1 MKSKKNTLTLILLS
15 LLCLILIFLSCIVGS
30 GSISVGDSLK
40 VLLSPIISQ
49 NIDEIN
55 PGVSYI
61 IFNIRIPRTLFAAL
75 AGAGLSLCGLAFQSI
90 FRNPLSD
97 PYILGVSSGA
107 SLGATLAIVLGL
119 EGFILGIS
127 GMSFLFAF
135 LSVIIII
142 KIASYGNRIH
152 TTTLLLAGI
161 SINFLASAFISLLM
175 ILNQEQIE
183 KIVFWTMG
191 SLSNIDYNS
200 LIGVSIAVAIGVICI
215 TYHARDLNAL
225 LIDTQTAKTLGVNV
239 ERTKRII
246 LLICTLMVSLIVSES
261 GVIGFIG
268 LVVPHIVRLII
279 GSDNRKL
286 IPFSILGGMIFM
298 LSSDLLSRTLM
309 PPSEIPVGSITALID
324 SPFFIYL
331 LFNAKKHLNK

>member
-1 MKSKKNTLTLILLS
+1 MKEKKTHLTLILLA
-15 LLCLILIFLSCIVGS
+15 LLCLMLMFISCIVGS
-30 GSISVGDSLK
+30 GSISVSDSIK
-40 VLLSPIISQ
+40 VLLSPFFTTDSEQ
-49 NIDEIN
+49 IN
-55 PGVSYI
+55 QGVRYI
-61 IFNIRIPRTLFAAL
+61 IFNIRIPRTLFATL
-75 AGAGLSLCGLAFQSI
+75 AGAGLSVCGLAFQSI

-119 EGFILGIS
+119 ENIFLGIS
-127 GMSFLFAF
+127 GMSFIFAF
-135 LSVIIII
+135 LSIFIII

-175 ILNQEQIE
+175 TLNQEQIE

-191 SLSNIDYNS
+191 SLSNISYHS
-200 LIGVSIAVAIGVICI
+200 LIGVSIAVVIGILCI
-215 TYHARDLNAL
+215 TYNARALNAL
-225 LIDTQTAKTLGVNV
+225 LIDTQTAKSLGVNV

-246 LLICTLMVSLIVSES
+246 LLICTLMVALIVSES

-279 GSDNRKL
+279 GSDNRRM
-286 IPFSILGGMIFM
+286 IPFSILGGIIFM
-298 LSSDLLSRTLM
+298 LSSDIISRTLI
-309 PPSEIPVGSITALID
+309 PPAEIPVGSITALIG

-331 LFNAKKHLNK
+331 LFNAKKRLKQ

>member
-1 MKSKKNTLTLILLS
+1 MI
-15 LLCLILIFLSCIVGS
+15 LSCIVGS
-30 GSISVGDSLK
+30 GSVSVSVSDSLK
-40 VLLSPIISQ
+40 VLLSPIISS
-49 NIDEIN
+49 NLEEIN
-55 PGVSYI
+55 QGISYI

-75 AGAGLSLCGLAFQSI
+75 AGAGLSVCGLAFQSI

-107 SLGATLAIVLGL
+107 SLGATLAIVLGM
-119 EGFILGIS
+119 ESFFLGIS
-127 GMSFLFAF
+127 GMSFIFAF
-135 LSVIIII
+135 LSIFIII

-191 SLSNIDYNS
+191 SLSNISYSS
-200 LIGVSIAVAIGVICI
+200 LIGVSIAVVIGVLCI
-215 TYHARDLNAL
+215 TYNARSLNAL
-225 LIDTQTAKTLGVNV
+225 LIDSQTAKSLGVNV

-246 LLICTLMVSLIVSES
+246 LLICTLMVALIVSES

-268 LVVPHIVRLII
+268 LVVPHIVRLIV
-279 GSDNRKL
+279 GSDNRKM
-286 IPFSILGGMIFM
+286 IPFSILGGMMFM
-298 LSSDLLSRTLM
+298 ISSDIISRTLM
-309 PPSEIPVGSITALID
+309 PPSEIPVGSITALIG

-331 LFNAKKHLNK
+331 LFNAKKRLNQ

>member
-1 MKSKKNTLTLILLS
+1 MFI
-15 LLCLILIFLSCIVGS
+15 SCIVGS
-30 GSISVGDSLK
+30 GSISVSDSIK
-40 VLLSPIISQ
+40 VLLSPFFTTDAEQ
-49 NIDEIN
+49 IN
-55 PGVSYI
+55 QGVRYI
-61 IFNIRIPRTLFAAL
+61 IFNIRIPRTLFATL
-75 AGAGLSLCGLAFQSI
+75 AGAGLSVCGLAFQSI

-119 EGFILGIS
+119 ENIFLGIS
-127 GMSFLFAF
+127 GMSFIFAF
-135 LSVIIII
+135 LSIFIII

-175 ILNQEQIE
+175 TLNQEQIE

-191 SLSNIDYNS
+191 SLSNISYHS
-200 LIGVSIAVAIGVICI
+200 LIGVSIAVVIGILCI
-215 TYHARDLNAL
+215 TYNARALNAL
-225 LIDTQTAKTLGVNV
+225 LIDTQTAKSLGVNV

-246 LLICTLMVSLIVSES
+246 LLICTLMVALIVSES

-279 GSDNRKL
+279 GSDNRRM
-286 IPFSILGGMIFM
+286 IPFSILGGIIFM
-298 LSSDLLSRTLM
+298 LSSDIISRTLI
-309 PPSEIPVGSITALID
+309 PPAEIPVGSITALIG

-331 LFNAKKHLNK
+331 LFNAKKRLKQ

>member
-1 MKSKKNTLTLILLS
+1 MKSLKNNTTLILLS
-15 LLCLILIFLSCIVGS
+15 LLCLILIFVSCIVGS
-30 GSISVGDSLK
+30 GSISVVDSIKALIYPLIGK
-40 VLLSPIISQ
+40 STEQIS
-49 NIDEIN
+49 E
-55 PGVSYI
+55 GVTYI
-61 IFNIRIPRTLFAAL
+61 IYNIRIPRTLFAAL
-75 AGAGLSLCGLAFQSI
+75 AGAGLSICGLAFQSI

-107 SLGATLAIVLGL
+107 SLGASIAIVLGL
-119 EGFILGIS
+119 ENIFLGIS
-127 GMSFLFAF
+127 GMSFIFAF

-175 ILNQEQIE
+175 IINQEQIE

-191 SLSNIDYNS
+191 SLSNINYTS
-200 LIGVSIAVAIGVICI
+200 LIGVSIVVAIGIICI
-215 TYHARDLNAL
+215 TYHARALNAL
-225 LIDTQTAKTLGVNV
+225 LIDTQTAKTLGINV
-239 ERTKRII
+239 ECTKRII
-246 LLICTLMVSLIVSES
+246 LLVCTLMVALIVSES

-279 GSDNRKL
+279 GSDNRKM
-286 IPFSILGGMIFM
+286 IPFSIVGGIIFM
-298 LSSDLLSRTLM
+298 LASDLISRTLM
-309 PPSEIPVGSITALID
+309 PPSEIPVGSITALIG

-331 LFNAKKHLNK
+331 LFNAKKRLKQ

>member
-1 MKSKKNTLTLILLS
+1 MKEKKTHLTLILLA
-15 LLCLILIFLSCIVGS
+15 LLCLILMFISCIVGS
-30 GSISVGDSLK
+30 GSISVSDSIK
-40 VLLSPIISQ
+40 VLLSPFFTTDAEQ
-49 NIDEIN
+49 IN
-55 PGVSYI
+55 QGVRYI
-61 IFNIRIPRTLFAAL
+61 IFNIRIPRTLFATL
-75 AGAGLSLCGLAFQSI
+75 AGAGLSVCGLAFQSI

-119 EGFILGIS
+119 ENIFLGIS
-127 GMSFLFAF
+127 GMSFIFAF
-135 LSVIIII
+135 LSIFIII

-175 ILNQEQIE
+175 MLNQEQIE

-191 SLSNIDYNS
+191 SLSNISYNS
-200 LIGVSIAVAIGVICI
+200 LIGVSIAVVIGILCI
-215 TYHARDLNAL
+215 TYNARALNAL
-225 LIDTQTAKTLGVNV
+225 LIDTQTAKSLGVNV

-246 LLICTLMVSLIVSES
+246 LLICTLMVALIVSES

-279 GSDNRKL
+279 GSDNRRM
-286 IPFSILGGMIFM
+286 IPFSILGGIIFM
-298 LSSDLLSRTLM
+298 LSSDIISRTLI
-309 PPSEIPVGSITALID
+309 PPAEIPVGSITALIG

-331 LFNAKKHLNK
+331 LFNAKKRLKQ

>member
-1 MKSKKNTLTLILLS
+1 MKNSKSLITFILLTI
-15 LLCLILIFLSCIVGS
+15 LCLILIFLSCIVGS
-30 GSISVGDSLK
+30 GSISVKDSIN
-40 VLLSPIISQ
+40 VLLSPIFDTNTEQ
-49 NIDEIN
+49 IN
-55 PGVSYI
+55 QGVRYI
-61 IFNIRIPRTLFAAL
+61 IFNIRIPRTLFAVL
-75 AGAGLSLCGLAFQSI
+75 AGAGLSICGLAFQSI

-107 SLGATLAIVLGL
+107 SLGASIAIVLGL
-119 EGFILGIS
+119 ENIFLGIS

-175 ILNQEQIE
+175 IINQEQIE

-200 LIGVSIAVAIGVICI
+200 LLSIGIAVAIGIICI
-215 TYHARDLNAL
+215 TYHARALNAL

-239 ERTKRII
+239 ERTKKVI
-246 LLICTLMVSLIVSES
+246 LFVCTLMVALIVSES

-268 LVVPHIVRLII
+268 LVVPHIVRLLI
-279 GSDNRKL
+279 GSDNRRM
-286 IPFSILGGMIFM
+286 IPFSILGGIIFM
-298 LSSDLLSRTLM
+298 LASDLLSRTIM
-309 PPSEIPVGSITALID
+309 PPSEVPVGSITALIG

-331 LFNAKKHLNK
+331 LFNAKKRLKQ

>member
-1 MKSKKNTLTLILLS
+1 MKFLKNNITLILLS
-15 LLCLILIFLSCIVGS
+15 LLCLVLIFISCIVGS
-30 GSISVGDSLK
+30 GSISVVDSIKALIYPLIGK
-40 VLLSPIISQ
+40 
-49 NIDEIN
+49 DTEEIN
-55 PGVSYI
+55 EGVKYI
-61 IFNIRIPRTLFAAL
+61 IYNIRIPRTLFAAL
-75 AGAGLSLCGLAFQSI
+75 AGAGLSICGLAFQSI

-119 EGFILGIS
+119 ENIIFGIS
-127 GMSFLFAF
+127 GMSFVFAF

-175 ILNQEQIE
+175 IINQEQIE

-191 SLSNIDYNS
+191 SLSNINYS
-200 LIGVSIAVAIGVICI
+200 SVIGVSIAVVMGIICI

-225 LIDTQTAKTLGVNV
+225 LIDTQTAKSLGVNV

-246 LLICTLMVSLIVSES
+246 LLICTLMVALIVSES
-261 GVIGFIG
+261 GVG

-279 GSDNRKL
+279 GSDNRRM
-286 IPFSILGGMIFM
+286 IPFSILGGIIFM
-298 LSSDLLSRTLM
+298 ITSDVLSRTIM
-309 PPSEIPVGSITALID
+309 PPSEIPVGSITALIG

-331 LFNAKKHLNK
+331 LFNAKKRLKQ

>member
-1 MKSKKNTLTLILLS
+1 VKEKKTHLTLILLA
-15 LLCLILIFLSCIVGS
+15 LLCLILMFISCIVGS
-30 GSISVGDSLK
+30 GSISVSDSIK
-40 VLLSPIISQ
+40 VFLSPFFTTDAEQ
-49 NIDEIN
+49 IN
-55 PGVSYI
+55 QGVRYI
-61 IFNIRIPRTLFAAL
+61 IFNIRIPRTLFATL
-75 AGAGLSLCGLAFQSI
+75 AGAGLSVCGLAFQSI

-119 EGFILGIS
+119 ENIFLGIS
-127 GMSFLFAF
+127 GMSFIFAF
-135 LSVIIII
+135 LSIFIII

-175 ILNQEQIE
+175 TLNQEQIE

-191 SLSNIDYNS
+191 SLSNISYHS
-200 LIGVSIAVAIGVICI
+200 LIGVSIAVVMGIICI

-225 LIDTQTAKTLGVNV
+225 LIDTQTAKSLGVNV

-246 LLICTLMVSLIVSES
+246 LLICTLMVALIVSES

-279 GSDNRKL
+279 GSDNRRM
-286 IPFSILGGMIFM
+286 IPFSILGGIIFM
-298 LSSDLLSRTLM
+298 ITSDVLSRTIM
-309 PPSEIPVGSITALID
+309 PPSEIPVGSITALIG

-331 LFNAKKHLNK
+331 LFNAKKRLKQ

>member
-1 MKSKKNTLTLILLS
+1 MKEKKTHLTLILLA
-15 LLCLILIFLSCIVGS
+15 LLCLILMFISCIVGS
-30 GSISVGDSLK
+30 GSISVSDSIK
-40 VLLSPIISQ
+40 VLLSPFFTTDAEQ
-49 NIDEIN
+49 IN
-55 PGVSYI
+55 QGVRYI
-61 IFNIRIPRTLFAAL
+61 IFNIRIPRTLFATL
-75 AGAGLSLCGLAFQSI
+75 AGAGLSVCGLAFQSI

-119 EGFILGIS
+119 ENIFLGIS
-127 GMSFLFAF
+127 GMSFIFAF
-135 LSVIIII
+135 LSIFIII

-175 ILNQEQIE
+175 TLNQEQIE

-191 SLSNIDYNS
+191 SLSNISYHS
-200 LIGVSIAVAIGVICI
+200 LIGVSIAVVIGILCI
-215 TYHARDLNAL
+215 TYNARALNAL
-225 LIDTQTAKTLGVNV
+225 LIDTQTAKSLGVNV

-246 LLICTLMVSLIVSES
+246 LLICTLMVALIVSES

-279 GSDNRKL
+279 GSDNRRM
-286 IPFSILGGMIFM
+286 IPFSILGGIIFM
-298 LSSDLLSRTLM
+298 LSSDIISRTLI
-309 PPSEIPVGSITALID
+309 PPAEIPVGSITALIG

-331 LFNAKKHLNK
+331 LFNAKKRLKQ

>member
-1 MKSKKNTLTLILLS
+1 MFI
-15 LLCLILIFLSCIVGS
+15 SCIVGS
-30 GSISVGDSLK
+30 GSISVSDSIK
-40 VLLSPIISQ
+40 VLLSPFFTTDSEQ
-49 NIDEIN
+49 IN
-55 PGVSYI
+55 QGVRYI
-61 IFNIRIPRTLFAAL
+61 IFNIRIPRTLFATL
-75 AGAGLSLCGLAFQSI
+75 AGAGLSVCGLAFQSI

-119 EGFILGIS
+119 ENIFLGIS
-127 GMSFLFAF
+127 GMSFIFAF
-135 LSVIIII
+135 LSIFIII

-175 ILNQEQIE
+175 TLNQEQIE

-191 SLSNIDYNS
+191 SLSNISYHS
-200 LIGVSIAVAIGVICI
+200 LIGVSIAVVIGILCI
-215 TYHARDLNAL
+215 TYNARALNAL
-225 LIDTQTAKTLGVNV
+225 LIDTQTAKSLGVNV

-246 LLICTLMVSLIVSES
+246 LLICTLMVALIVSES

-279 GSDNRKL
+279 GSDNRRM
-286 IPFSILGGMIFM
+286 IPFSILGGIIFM
-298 LSSDLLSRTLM
+298 LSSDIISRTLI
-309 PPSEIPVGSITALID
+309 PPAEIPVGSITALIG

-331 LFNAKKHLNK
+331 LFNAKKRLKQ

>member
-1 MKSKKNTLTLILLS
+1 MI
-15 LLCLILIFLSCIVGS
+15 LSCIVGS
-30 GSISVGDSLK
+30 GSISVSDSLK
-40 VLLSPIISQ
+40 VLLSPIFETNTDQ
-49 NIDEIN
+49 IN
-55 PGVSYI
+55 QGISYI

-75 AGAGLSLCGLAFQSI
+75 AGAGLSVCGLAFQSI

-107 SLGATLAIVLGL
+107 SLGATLAIV
-119 EGFILGIS
+119 FFLGIS
-127 GMSFLFAF
+127 GMSFIFAF
-135 LSVIIII
+135 LSIFIII

-191 SLSNIDYNS
+191 SLSNISYNS
-200 LIGVSIAVAIGVICI
+200 LIGVSIAVVIGVLCI
-215 TYHARDLNAL
+215 TYNARSLNAL
-225 LIDTQTAKTLGVNV
+225 LIDSQTAKSLGVNV

-246 LLICTLMVSLIVSES
+246 LLICTFMVALIVSES

-268 LVVPHIVRLII
+268 LVVPHIVRLIV
-279 GSDNRKL
+279 GSDNRKM

-298 LSSDLLSRTLM
+298 ISSDIISRTLM
-309 PPSEIPVGSITALID
+309 PPSEIPVGSITALIG

-331 LFNAKKHLNK
+331 LFNAKKRLNQ

>member
-1 MKSKKNTLTLILLS
+1 MI
-15 LLCLILIFLSCIVGS
+15 LSCIVGS
-30 GSISVGDSLK
+30 GSISVSDSLK
-40 VLLSPIISQ
+40 VLLSPIFETNTDQ
-49 NIDEIN
+49 IN
-55 PGVSYI
+55 QGISYI

-75 AGAGLSLCGLAFQSI
+75 AGAGLSVCGLAFQSI

-107 SLGATLAIVLGL
+107 SLGATLAIVLGM
-119 EGFILGIS
+119 ESFFLGIS
-127 GMSFLFAF
+127 GMSFIFAF
-135 LSVIIII
+135 LSIFIII

-191 SLSNIDYNS
+191 SLSNISYYS
-200 LIGVSIAVAIGVICI
+200 LIGVSIAVVIGVLCI
-215 TYHARDLNAL
+215 TYNARSLNAL
-225 LIDTQTAKTLGVNV
+225 LIGSQTAKSLGVNV

-246 LLICTLMVSLIVSES
+246 LLICTLMVALIVSES

-268 LVVPHIVRLII
+268 LVVPHIVRLIV
-279 GSDNRKL
+279 GSDNRKM

-298 LSSDLLSRTLM
+298 ISSDIISRTLM
-309 PPSEIPVGSITALID
+309 PPSEIPVGSITALIG

-331 LFNAKKHLNK
+331 LFNAKKRLNQ

>member
-1 MKSKKNTLTLILLS
+1 MKSLKNNTTLILLS
-15 LLCLILIFLSCIVGS
+15 LLCLILIFVSCIVGS
-30 GSISVGDSLK
+30 GSISVVDSIKALIYPLIGK
-40 VLLSPIISQ
+40 STEEIS
-49 NIDEIN
+49 E
-55 PGVSYI
+55 GVKYI
-61 IFNIRIPRTLFAAL
+61 IYNIRIPRTLFAAL
-75 AGAGLSLCGLAFQSI
+75 AGAGLSICGLAFQSI

-107 SLGATLAIVLGL
+107 SLGASIAIVLGL
-119 EGFILGIS
+119 ENIFLGIS
-127 GMSFLFAF
+127 GMSFIFAF

-175 ILNQEQIE
+175 IINQEQIE

-191 SLSNIDYNS
+191 SLSNINYTS
-200 LIGVSIAVAIGVICI
+200 LIGVSIAVAIGIICI
-215 TYHARDLNAL
+215 TYHARALNAL
-225 LIDTQTAKTLGVNV
+225 LIDTQTAKTLGINV

-246 LLICTLMVSLIVSES
+246 LLVCTLMVALIVSES

-279 GSDNRKL
+279 GSDNRKM
-286 IPFSILGGMIFM
+286 IPFSIVGGIIFM
-298 LSSDLLSRTLM
+298 LASDLLSRTLM
-309 PPSEIPVGSITALID
+309 PPSEIPVGSITALIG

-331 LFNAKKHLNK
+331 LFNAKKRLKQ

>member
-1 MKSKKNTLTLILLS
+1 MKITKYHLAFILLS
-15 LLCLILIFLSCIVGS
+15 LLCLSLMILSCIVGS
-30 GSISVGDSLK
+30 GSISVSDSLK
-40 VLLSPIISQ
+40 VLLSPIFETNTDQ
-49 NIDEIN
+49 IN
-55 PGVSYI
+55 QGISYI

-75 AGAGLSLCGLAFQSI
+75 AGAGLSVCGLAFQSI

-107 SLGATLAIVLGL
+107 SLGATLAIVLGM
-119 EGFILGIS
+119 ESFFLGIS
-127 GMSFLFAF
+127 GMSFIFAF
-135 LSVIIII
+135 LSIFIII

-191 SLSNIDYNS
+191 SLSNISYYS
-200 LIGVSIAVAIGVICI
+200 LIGVSIAVVIGVLCI
-215 TYHARDLNAL
+215 THNARSLNAL
-225 LIDTQTAKTLGVNV
+225 LIDSQTAKSLGVNV

-246 LLICTLMVSLIVSES
+246 LLICTLMVALIVSES

-268 LVVPHIVRLII
+268 LVVPHIVRLIV
-279 GSDNRKL
+279 GSDNRKM

-298 LSSDLLSRTLM
+298 ISSDIISRTLM
-309 PPSEIPVGSITALID
+309 PPSEIPVGSITALIG

-331 LFNAKKHLNK
+331 LFNAKKRLNQ

>member
-1 MKSKKNTLTLILLS
+1 MI
-15 LLCLILIFLSCIVGS
+15 LSCIVGS
-30 GSISVGDSLK
+30 GSISVSDSLK
-40 VLLSPIISQ
+40 VFLSPIFETNTDQ
-49 NIDEIN
+49 IN
-55 PGVSYI
+55 QGISYI

-75 AGAGLSLCGLAFQSI
+75 AGAGLSVCGLAFQSI

-107 SLGATLAIVLGL
+107 SLGATLAIVLGM
-119 EGFILGIS
+119 ESFFLGIS
-127 GMSFLFAF
+127 GMSFIFAF
-135 LSVIIII
+135 LSIFIII

-191 SLSNIDYNS
+191 SLSNISYYS
-200 LIGVSIAVAIGVICI
+200 LIGVSIAVVIGVLCI
-215 TYHARDLNAL
+215 TYNARSLNAL
-225 LIDTQTAKTLGVNV
+225 LIGSQTAKSLGVNV

-246 LLICTLMVSLIVSES
+246 LLICTLMVALIVSES

-268 LVVPHIVRLII
+268 LVVPHIVRLIV
-279 GSDNRKL
+279 GSDNRKM

-298 LSSDLLSRTLM
+298 ISSDIISRTLM
-309 PPSEIPVGSITALID
+309 PPSEIPVGSITALIG

-331 LFNAKKHLNK
+331 LFNAKKRLNQ